1 MIKTGNA
8 VTDVV
13 LSETAEK
20 CEKEGITFES
30 AFAYPEGL
38 DINPFDI
45 SVVLTN
51 ALQNAVEASSSVSDP
66 QIRIKSVQK
75 ERVFII
81 NVRNI
86 IQRRVYI
93 TEDGLP
99 DHRRRTA
106 GNI

>member
-1 MIKTGNA
+1 MK
-8 VTDVV
+8 
-13 LSETAEK
+13 L
-20 CEKEGITFES
+20 
-30 AFAYPEGL
+30 
-38 DINPFDI
+38 
-45 SVVLTN
+45 VLTN

-86 IQRRVYI
+86 IPGRVYI

-99 DHRRRTA
+99 ETSKHES
-106 GNI
+106 GHGYGLKNIRNIAAKYKGDIEIRQEEKDGKLYFILNMMLMGT